1 MQENT
6 DKFIASFRESIA
18 AGTFVKLALA
28 NYKGE
33 DTQLQKILVRLVESK
48 KGDRLFVQFKYLT
61 RDVVKNFAID
71 EGIEL
76 VADFLTSGFR
86 NAHLFTTANDF
97 QLDIGKR
104 NSRLN
109 VGKPTINSPPPLA
122 HDRQKNDLVDRTTFY
137 LTALGITTDSGE
149 IRAQQFDKWKQ
160 INKFV
165 EILNGLFERSH
176 LTEKKKLRIVDMGSG
191 KGYLTFAAYEH
202 FTKSLGLEVEM
213 IGVDTKAETIALC
226 NSIAETSGLDGL
238 RFVNSTIDDFEPGD
252 VDILIA
258 LHACDTATDD
268 ALAKGINANADIIVA
283 APCCHREVKNQLRAP
298 EMLKGI
304 LKHPVLFERTAES
317 ITDGLRSLLLES
329 TGYTTKMFEFVRTEH
344 TPKNNL
350 LVATRRKEAY
360 ENANLESEIEAVKS
374 LFGIRK
380 QRLDLLLNGEKT
392 GPLNANSEQKGTY

>member
-18 AGTFVKLALA
+18 TGTFVKLALA

-61 RDVVKNFAID
+61 RDVVKNFAIND
-71 EGIEL
+71 GIQL
-76 VADFLTSGFR
+76 IADFLTSGFR

-109 VGKPTINSPPPLA
+109 VGKPTIKSPPPLA

-137 LTALGITTDSGE
+137 LTALGITTDAGE
-149 IRAQQFDKWKQ
+149 IRGQQFDKWKQ

-213 IGVDTKAETIALC
+213 VGVDTKAETIALC
-226 NSIAETSGLDGL
+226 NSIAETSGFDGL
-238 RFVNSTIDDFEPGD
+238 RFVNSTITEFDPGD

-283 APCCHREVKNQLRAP
+283 APCCHRELRQQMSSP
-298 EMLKGI
+298 DLLSGI
-304 LKHPVLFERTAES
+304 LKHPVMLERTAETL
-317 ITDGLRSLLLES
+317 TDGIRSMLLERS
-329 TGYTTKMFEFVRTEH
+329 GYRTKIFEFIAVEH
-344 TPKNNL
+344 TPKNNM
-350 LVATRRKEAY
+350 LVATLTGDTPGFA
-360 ENANLESEIEAVKS
+360 EIDEQIRS
-374 LFGIRK
+374 IMTTFGIR
-380 QRLDLLLNGEKT
+380 R
-392 GPLNANSEQKGTY
+392 QKLAAAIGIDVGSP

>member
-1 MQENT
+1 MQENI
-6 DKFIASFRESIA
+6 DKFISSARESIA
-18 AGTFVKLALA
+18 DETFVKLTLA

-33 DTQLQKILVRLVESK
+33 DPQLQKILVRLVESK
-48 KGDRLFVQFKYLT
+48 KGARLFVQFKYLT
-61 RDVVKNFAID
+61 REVVKNFAID

-76 VADFLTSGFR
+76 VAEFIASGFR

-109 VGKPTINSPPPLA
+109 VGKPTIKTPPPLA
-122 HDRQKNDLVDRTTFY
+122 HDRQKNDLVDRTSFY

-149 IRAQQFDKWKQ
+149 VRAQQFDKWKQ

-165 EILNGLFERSH
+165 EILSGLFERSH
-176 LTEKKKLRIVDMGSG
+176 LTENRKLRVVDMGSG

-226 NSIAETSGLDGL
+226 NSIAETCGFDGL
-238 RFVNSTIDDFEPGD
+238 RFVNSTITEFDPGD

-283 APCCHREVKNQLRAP
+283 APCCHRELRQQMSSP
-298 EMLKGI
+298 EILSRI
-304 LKHPVLFERTAES
+304 LKHPVMLERTAETL
-317 ITDGLRSLLLES
+317 TDGIRSMLLERS
-329 TGYTTKMFEFVRTEH
+329 GYQTKLFEFIAVEH
-344 TPKNNL
+344 TPKNNM
-350 LVATRRKEAY
+350 LVGTFIRPTPDAA
-360 ENANLESEIEAVKS
+360 EIDEQITAIMD
-374 LFGIRK
+374 LFGIRR
-380 QRLDLLLNGEKT
+380 QHLAAFLAAVPERLD
-392 GPLNANSEQKGTY
+392 